1 MTQTEQAFTILGKR
15 VKERVSK
22 LEGIATAV
30 SFDLYGC
37 VQVLVNHGIDDIEKP
52 TPQVWYDMN
61 RMEVLSDEPIIA
73 VPVWTS
79 KEIRENIKL
88 LGLRF
93 KDLITGIEGIATT
106 VSFELYGAI
115 EGVLTTDPDDS
126 KNTRTLW
133 ASTRRFE
140 EVSSERV
147 MPLPNFI
154 IEKGPAEKPVRERY

>member
-133 ASTRRFE
+133 ASPRRFE